1 MDGHH
6 DRRIGL
12 MHSVSREEVTN
23 WAGNV
28 TFSAER
34 LLRPRTVA
42 DVQRLVG
49 AADKI
54 RVLGTGH
61 SFNRLADTPG
71 TLVSLAGLSRVVDID
86 RVAQTVRVDGGI
98 TFAELAGDLRG
109 SGLALANMASLPHIS
124 LAGACATGTHGSGHT
139 NQVLAA
145 SVRALTLVS
154 ATGDLVHLERG
165 STTFPGAVLSLG
177 RLGVVVDMVID
188 LVPDFQVAQTVVEHV
203 DEGLVGAD
211 LESVL
216 TAAYSVS
223 MCTNWAP
230 EPRMQVWVKEKVG
243 RPEAWA
249 GTPRWGGRLATGPRH
264 MLEGMPPRY
273 ATEQLGVP
281 GPWAERLPHFRADFM
296 PSSGAELQSEYLIP
310 MRHASTAWN
319 ALAQVRDRIAP
330 VLQGCEVRC
339 VVGDDLWL
347 SPTAATLCVGYH
359 FTWIPDGARIMPA
372 VRLVEDL
379 LTDFDARPHWG
390 KIFTTSADELAA
402 RYPRLSE
409 FQGLVA
415 DLDPRGKFGNE
426 QVDTWLRPQRGV
438 HS

>member
-1 MDGHH
+1 
-6 DRRIGL
+6 
-12 MHSVSREEVTN
+12 MHSVAREEITN

-34 LLRPRTVA
+34 LRRARTVA
-42 DVQRLVG
+42 EVQRLVG
-49 AADKI
+49 SADKI
-54 RVLGTGH
+54 RVLGSGH

-71 TLVSLAGLSRVVDID
+71 TLVSLAGLPRVVDID
-86 RVAQTVRVDGGI
+86 PAAQTVRVDGGI
-98 TFAELAGDLRG
+98 TYAELARHLRG
-109 SGLALANMASLPHIS
+109 SGLALANTASLPHIS
-124 LAGACATGTHGSGHT
+124 LAGACATATHGSGRT

-145 SVRALTLVS
+145 SVRALSLVS
-154 ATGDLVHLERG
+154 ATGDLLRLERG
-165 STTFPGAVLSLG
+165 STAFPGAVLSLG

-188 LVPDFQVAQTVVEHV
+188 LAPDFQVAQTVLEHV

-223 MCTNWAP
+223 VCTNWAR
-230 EPRMQVWVKEKVG
+230 EPRIQVWVKEKVG
-243 RPEAWA
+243 RPEGWA
-249 GTPRWGGRLATGPRH
+249 GAPRWGGWPATGPRH
-264 MLEGMPPRY
+264 MFEGMPPRY

-319 ALAQVRDRIAP
+319 SLARVRDQIAP

-339 VVGDDLWL
+339 VAGDDLWL
-347 SPTAATLCVGYH
+347 SPTAGTFCVGYH
-359 FTWIPDGARIMPA
+359 FTWIPDGARVMPA

-402 RYPRLSE
+402 RYPKVSE
-409 FQGLVA
+409 FRGLVA
-415 DLDPRGKFGNE
+415 DFDPRSKFGNE
-426 QVDTWLRPQRGV
+426 QVDTWLRLHNGAD
-438 HS
+438 S